1 MSTIVAI
8 VGRPNVGKSTLYN
21 RLVGERDAIT
31 DNVSGVTRDRKYG
44 TCEWNGK
51 RFIVVDTGGF
61 AFSSDDGFDGH
72 IREQVKFAIQEAHI
86 IIFMTDA
93 QTGITDLDETVA
105 EMLRKSKKP
114 VFLAVN
120 KSDNFQDLLN
130 ANEFW
135 SLGFERT
142 FFLASISGSGTG
154 ELLDELCTLVQED
167 TMLQTDLPKFTIVGR
182 PNVGKS
188 SFCNALLGEERNI
201 VSDVAGTTR
210 DSNHSYYNKYGM
222 EFILIDT
229 AGLRKRTKVNE
240 DLEFYSAMRAIKA
253 IEESDVCMLLIDA
266 TIGIEAQELNILHV
280 ASSRHK
286 GIVILVNKWDLVEK
300 ETNTARDFEQAIKAR
315 LKPFDDIPVLFIST
329 LEKQRI
335 FKAVEVAMQVYQSRQ
350 QKIKT
355 SELNDVMLP
364 IIESMPP
371 PSVKGRFAKFK
382 FITQLP
388 TAFPAFAYFV
398 NNPAYVKDSYK
409 QFLENQMRKH
419 FNFTGVPIEIY
430 FRAK

>member
-21 RLVGERDAIT
+21 RLVGQRDAIT

-61 AFSSDDGFDGH
+61 TFGGEDQYEGH
-72 IREQVKFAIQEAHI
+72 IRNQVKFAIKEANI

-93 QTGITDLDETVA
+93 QTGITDLDEVVTD
-105 EMLRKSKKP
+105 MLRKAKKP
-114 VFLAVN
+114 VFVAVN
-120 KSDNFQDLLN
+120 KSDNFQELMN

-135 SLGFERT
+135 SLGFEHT
-142 FFLASISGSGTG
+142 YFLSSMSGSGTG
-154 ELLDELCTLVQED
+154 EILDEIVQLVEED
-167 TMLQTDLPKFTIVGR
+167 SSLESDLPKFTIVGR

-188 SFCNALLGEERNI
+188 SLSNALLDEERNI
-201 VSDVAGTTR
+201 VTDQAGTTR

-229 AGLRKRTKVNE
+229 AGLRKRTKVEE
-240 DLEFYSAMRAIKA
+240 DLEFYSVMRAVKA
-253 IEESDVCMLLIDA
+253 IEDSDVCFLVIDG
-266 TIGIEAQELNILHV
+266 TIGIESQELNILHI
-280 ASSRHK
+280 ATSRHK

-300 ETNTARDFEQAIKAR
+300 ETNTARDYEAAIRAR
-315 LKPFDDIPVLFIST
+315 LKPFDDIPILFVSA

-335 FKAVEVAMQVYQSRQ
+335 FKAVEVGMDVYRNRT

-355 SELNDVMLP
+355 SELNDLMLP
-364 IIESMPP
+364 IIDAYPP
-371 PSVKGRFAKFK
+371 PSIKGRYPKFK
-382 FITQLP
+382 YITQLP
-388 TAFPAFAYFV
+388 TPFPAFAYFV
-398 NNPAYVKDSYK
+398 NNPVYVKDSYK

-419 FNFTGVPIEIY
+419 FNFTGCPIEVFI
-430 FRAK
+430 RAK

>member
-21 RLVGERDAIT
+21 RLVGQRDAIT

-61 AFSSDDGFDGH
+61 AFNSEDGFDGH
-72 IREQVKFAIQEAHI
+72 IREQVKFAIQEANI

-93 QTGITDLDETVA
+93 QTGVTDLDETVA
-105 EMLRKSKKP
+105 DMLRKSKKP
-114 VFLAVN
+114 IFLAVN
-120 KSDNFQDLLN
+120 KSDNFQDLIN

-135 SLGFERT
+135 SLGFEQT
-142 FFLASISGSGTG
+142 HFLASISGSGTG
-154 ELLDELCTLVQED
+154 EILDEICQLVTEDSTLE
-167 TMLQTDLPKFTIVGR
+167 TDLPKFTIVGR

-188 SFCNALLGEERNI
+188 SFSNALLGEERNI
-201 VSDVAGTTR
+201 VSEKAGTTR
-210 DSNHSYYNKYGM
+210 DSNHSHYNKFGL

-229 AGLRKRTKVNE
+229 AGLRKRTKVDE
-240 DLEFYSAMRAIKA
+240 DLEFYSVMRAIKA
-253 IEESDVCMLLIDA
+253 IEESDVCILMIDA
-266 TIGIEAQELNILHV
+266 TLGIESQELNILHV

-286 GIVILVNKWDLVEK
+286 GIVILVNKWDLMEK

-315 LKPFDDIPVLFIST
+315 LKPFDDIPILFVSA
-329 LEKQRI
+329 LDKQRI
-335 FKAVEVAMQVYQSRQ
+335 FKAIEVTMDVFRARQ

-364 IIESMPP
+364 LIDAYPP

-382 FITQLP
+382 FVTQLP
-388 TAFPAFAYFV
+388 TPFPAFAFFV
-398 NNPAYVKDSYK
+398 NNPAYVKESYR
-409 QFLENQMRKH
+409 QFLENKMREH
-419 FNFTGVPIEIY
+419 YNFTGVPIELFI
-430 FRAK
+430 RAK